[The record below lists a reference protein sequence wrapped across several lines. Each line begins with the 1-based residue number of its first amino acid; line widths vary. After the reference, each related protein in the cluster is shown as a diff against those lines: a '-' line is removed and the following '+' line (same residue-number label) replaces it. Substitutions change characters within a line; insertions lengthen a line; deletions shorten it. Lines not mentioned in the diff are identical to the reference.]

1 MQSVHMEMFNKQLP
15 MCICSL
21 AENSRWSSVSK
32 GQFKQEKTMKI
43 RKNDQSE
50 KERVAR
56 YKERRGK
63 KNYPQLSKED
73 MQMANMHMKNIFNC

>member
-1 MQSVHMEMFNKQLP
+1 
-15 MCICSL
+15 
-21 AENSRWSSVSK
+21 
-32 GQFKQEKTMKI
+32 MKI

-50 KERVAR
+50 KEIVAR

-73 MQMANMHMKNIFNC
+73 MQMAIRHM

>member
-1 MQSVHMEMFNKQLP
+1 
-15 MCICSL
+15 
-21 AENSRWSSVSK
+21 
-32 GQFKQEKTMKI
+32 MKI

-73 MQMANMHMKNIFNC
+73 MQMVIRHMKKYSIANY